1 MVGNPLSTGATSEM
15 KKLDSP
21 HFVCDSSRIAKKL
34 CRLQIRRN
42 NKADLPDFGMDFAAR
57 SDLYCSDK
65 INEAISTCR
74 LAFRFPICKMNI
86 KRPSK
91 RERFDLSTEVRWKE
105 GAAKS
110 WPAPA
115 APPRGAGLAAMA
127 LAASERASRRMSR
140 IAFHSF
146 RESSVV

>member
-115 APPRGAGLAAMA
+115 GRAATRGWAGCDGIGG
-127 LAASERASRRMSR
+127 E
-140 IAFHSF
+140 
-146 RESSVV
+146 